1 MVTSNEDPVCPVC
14 GSRLKKKDWVNRVN
28 EKIGGKKDWL
38 RIERRKCTNKSCGKT
53 HRLLPD
59 ICIPYKHYDA
69 GVIEDVIDGTLN
81 EEALCE
87 ETYPCESTLQR
98 WRAWGKEFL
107 RNAEGQIRSAAYRIL
122 DLPEEFLWSGRSLL
136 EELKERL
143 NYGWLAA
150 AVRIYINTGGD

>member
-1 MVTSNEDPVCPVC
+1 M
-14 GSRLKKKDWVNRVN
+14 NRVN
-28 EKIGGKKDWL
+28 EKIGGKKNWL
-38 RIERRKCTNKSCGKT
+38 RIERRKCTNESCGKT

-69 GVIEDVIDGTLN
+69 GIIEDVIDGTLN
-81 EEALCE
+81 EDALCE
-87 ETYPCESTLQR
+87 EIYPCESTLQR
-98 WRAWGKEFL
+98 WRAWAEEFL

-150 AVRIYINTGGD
+150 AIRIHINTGGG

>member
-1 MVTSNEDPVCPVC
+1 M
-14 GSRLKKKDWVNRVN
+14 NRIN

-38 RIERRKCTNKSCGKT
+38 RIERRKCTNESCGKT

-81 EEALCE
+81 EDALCE

-98 WRAWGKEFL
+98 WRAWGVEFL

-122 DLPEEFLWSGRSLL
+122 DLSEEFLWSGRSLL

-143 NYGWLAA
+143 NYGWLSAA
-150 AVRIYINTGGD
+150 IRIHINTGGG

>member
-1 MVTSNEDPVCPVC
+1 MC
-14 GSRLKKKDWVNRVN
+14 GGKLEKKDWVNRIN

-38 RIERRKCTNKSCGKT
+38 RIERRKCTNQSCGKT

-81 EEALCE
+81 EDALCDE
-87 ETYPCESTLQR
+87 IYPCDLTVKR
-98 WRAWGKEFL
+98 WREWAKEFL
-107 RNAEGQIRSAAYRIL
+107 QNAEGQIRSAAYRIL
-122 DLPEEFLWSGRSLL
+122 DLSEEFLWSGRSLL
-136 EELKERL
+136 EELRERL

-150 AVRIYINTGGD
+150 AIRIHINTGGG